1 VHNVYFLYKEN
12 KKYLKLY
19 SLSVIK
25 MVKIRIVLIFMA
37 LLFIKIRCLTV
48 NNKCLKFEAIK
59 DFEYPPFIKWK
70 MHSHLESVEKS
81 IIHPLKFPIDK
92 SFDCARFII
101 KKGDNEDTR
110 YTLYLINAKSGS
122 NKFIIPI
129 IKFGKISNEDHNYM
143 LSYNTIFDGEC
154 NKRIITE
161 MQLVAAK
168 NNYYLVYWI
177 CINLNNYLMEQSMQA
192 ALILVNEKM
201 ILQNEDK
208 EYIMRLLNKTSQELI
223 LSKNNQESIC
233 DTKIEDLFAYN
244 CDWNYDEIINEPLL
258 VEEHKN
264 NYALRNF
271 FVIIFVLILFLV
283 LIEDYLS

>member
-1 VHNVYFLYKEN
+1 
-12 KKYLKLY
+12 
-19 SLSVIK
+19 
-25 MVKIRIVLIFMA
+25 
-37 LLFIKIRCLTV
+37 
-48 NNKCLKFEAIK
+48 
-59 DFEYPPFIKWK
+59 

-81 IIHPLKFPIDK
+81 IIHPFKFPLDK
-92 SFDCARFII
+92 SFECSWFII
-101 KKGDNEDTR
+101 EKSDNEES
-110 YTLYLINAKSGS
+110 YNLYLTNAKSVS
-122 NKFIIPI
+122 KNFTIPI
-129 IKFGKISNEDHNYM
+129 IKFLVTSNNDHKY
-143 LSYNTIFDGEC
+143 LIIYNTIFFGDC
-154 NKRIITE
+154 YTKTVITE
-161 MQLVAAK
+161 MQLVSAK

-271 FVIIFVLILFLV
+271 FVIIFFLILFLV
-283 LIEDYLS
+283 LIEDFIS